1 MSSPSQTPGRA
12 AGGGSGGS
20 GAPVDGRGHLG
31 EVFELNEYNTYV
43 YSGVAAKTLFCNLS
57 AFLDRTD
64 GALTE
69 PEEVVMLH
77 SLFRRRASWER
88 GVWLPHCM
96 MLHVGERGPAFAH
109 QTLREAKDQSGS
121 APLRPCVLF
130 GKLLARASDLI
141 CLGAPLLSSRSFK
154 EAAAWF
160 ELVDRLR
167 APGLFEDFDEPDR
180 RRLSGAAAEFQG
192 VDPAWSIEKE
202 ERPFFN
208 STVLVVSLAHMV
220 EFTVMTGAA
229 EGRDTW
235 SEKAGHFF
243 CSVLGLDER
252 GLSRMEED
260 VQRVPYF
267 RRPPYELLFQ
277 RPRARAG
284 GHSAPWDA
292 AWDDDF
298 VEGQG
303 ADADLEDPDDPELL
317 VALREDGGALPVG
330 SMSRLVGTP
339 VNLFVLHRQ
348 LLRLISQQVAV
359 LAVHLHHAFSRRE
372 DQARRMISDA
382 PEAQKSSADKS
393 WLQVRN
399 QEKQDRHQVSPQR
412 CRRRVR
418 SASWNPQWDIDLVD
432 DTFIFGRHSFF
443 LHQGEARQRKR
454 ARRVAELAR
463 RLMPNDHNV

>member
-1 MSSPSQTPGRA
+1 MSSPSQTPARA

-31 EVFELNEYNTYV
+31 EVFELNEMNTYV
-43 YSGVAAKTLFCNLS
+43 YSGVAAKTLFNNLS
-57 AFLDRTD
+57 AFLEKTE

-69 PEEVVMLH
+69 PEEAVMLH

-88 GVWLPHCM
+88 GVWLPYCM
-96 MLHVGERGPAFAH
+96 MLHRGERGPAFAH

-121 APLRPCVLF
+121 APLRPCALF
-130 GKLLARASDLI
+130 GKLLARASCLI
-141 CLGAPLLSSRSFK
+141 CLGAPLLSSRSLK

-160 ELVDRLR
+160 DLVDRLR
-167 APGLFEDFDEPDR
+167 APGLFEEFDEPDR
-180 RRLSGAAAEFQG
+180 RQLLRAAAEFQRA
-192 VDPAWSIEKE
+192 DPAWSVEKE

-220 EFTVMTGAA
+220 EFTVTSGAA

-235 SEKAGHFF
+235 SKKAGHFF

-284 GHSAPWDA
+284 GRSAPWDA
-292 AWDDDF
+292 AWDDDSG
-298 VEGQG
+298 EEQG
-303 ADADLEDPDDPELL
+303 AGAGLEDPDDPELL
-317 VALREDGGALPVG
+317 IALREGGGALPVG
-330 SMSRLVGTP
+330 SMRRLVGTP

-348 LLRLISQQVAV
+348 LLRLISQQIAV
-359 LAVHLHHAFSRRE
+359 LATHLHHAFSPRE
-372 DQARRMISDA
+372 DTARRMISDA
-382 PEAQKSSADKS
+382 PREQKSSADKNWS
-393 WLQVRN
+393 LVLN
-399 QEKQDRHQVSPQR
+399 QEKQDRHQASPQR

-418 SASWNPQWDIDLVD
+418 TASWNPQWGIDLVD

-443 LHQGEARQRKR
+443 LHQDEARQRKR
-454 ARRVAELAR
+454 ARRVAELAS
-463 RLMPNDHNV
+463 RLMPNDLNV